1 VIPLELNAIDVLGLG
16 SLQRMG
22 PIHVSGVQVDSR
34 RIEPGDLFLVVGD
47 GAQFVDDARERRAA
61 AVLVPDDAFTA
72 LEAIGPRACDR
83 SRARFVG
90 VTGSMGKTSTKDI
103 LAALVRPHARVV
115 AAERSYNNE
124 IGVPLTLC
132 RLEQGTEICILE
144 LAMRGLGQIAELAA
158 LTRPDIGVI
167 TTIAPVHLEK
177 LGSLA
182 RIAEAKA
189 ELVHALP
196 PGGTAV
202 VPADA
207 ADLTPHLTRGD
218 VRVVRVGEG
227 GDVVLRRYEPMGE
240 RARLDADVA
249 GEHVALQL
257 PFNIRH
263 QTGNVLLALAAY
275 YALGLPL
282 GRVQDGADEI
292 AFSLWRGEELPLPGG
307 GFLINDV
314 WNANPLSMR
323 AALEH
328 LARRAGDRRRVAVLG
343 EMAELGPGAPAYHAE
358 VGEAAAAAGI
368 DALLAIG
375 PLALGYLEGA
385 AGRVPGTRHV
395 ETLDQALSALQEFLE
410 PGDAVLVKGA
420 RALGL
425 EAIAETLAGAAA

>member
-1 VIPLELNAIDVLGLG
+1 VIPLELDSIEALGLG
-16 SLQRMG
+16 RLLRAGAQRITGM
-22 PIHVSGVQVDSR
+22 QVDSR
-34 RIEPGDLFLVVGD
+34 KIEPGDLFVVVGEGD
-47 GAQFVDDARERRAA
+47 RYTEDARARGAS
-61 AVLVPDDAFTA
+61 AVLAPDDAFAA
-72 LEAIGPRACDR
+72 LAAIGALVRER
-83 SRARFVG
+83 SGARFVG
-90 VTGSMGKTSTKDI
+90 ITGSMGKTSTKDI
-103 LAALVRPHARVV
+103 LAALVRPHARTV

-124 IGVPLTLC
+124 IGVPLTLA
-132 RLEQGTEICILE
+132 RLEADTEVCILE
-144 LAMRGLGQIAELAA
+144 LSMRGLGQIAELAA

-182 RIAEAKA
+182 RIAEAKS

-207 ADLTPHLTRGD
+207 AELTPHLSRDD
-218 VRVVRVGEG
+218 VRLVRVGDG

-240 RARLDADVA
+240 RARIDAEVA
-249 GEHVALQL
+249 GEHVPLQL

-263 QTGNVLLALAAY
+263 QAGNVLLALGAY
-275 YALGLPL
+275 HALGLPL
-282 GRVQDGADEI
+282 GRVQEGADDI

-328 LARRAGDRRRVAVLG
+328 LAERAGDRRRVAVLG
-343 EMAELGPGAPAYHAE
+343 QMAELGPAAPGYHVD
-358 VGEAAAAAGI
+358 VGQAAGMAGI

-375 PLALGYLEGA
+375 PLATGYLEGA
-385 AGRVPGTRHV
+385 GTAVPDTRHV
-395 ETLDQALSALQEFLE
+395 QTVDDALAALQEFLE

-425 EAIAETLAGAAA
+425 EVVAETLAGAAA